1 MTRFLIVLFCV
12 VFGGFA
18 MARDGSYQ
26 SRLHTVEPSP
36 TPTDD
41 LDAFFQTEEG
51 QVAKAMLDAIGRGD
65 REEAKRIYQEGQ
77 AKYGW
82 TPRNHQQQKPARKPL
97 PPQFNVPMTLP
108 PEAR

>member
-1 MTRFLIVLFCV
+1 MTRFLIVLVCV

-26 SRLHTVEPSP
+26 FRLHTVEPSP
-36 TPTDD
+36 TPTDE

-51 QVAKAMLDAIGRGD
+51 QVAKALLDAMTRGD
-65 REEAKRIYQEGQ
+65 REEARRIYQEGQ

-82 TPRNHQQQKPARKPL
+82 TPRDYQQQPARPA
-97 PPQFNVPMTLP
+97 PRPDTGRQMILP

>member
-1 MTRFLIVLFCV
+1 MTRFLIVLVCV

-26 SRLHTVEPSP
+26 SRLHTIEPSP
-36 TPTDD
+36 TPTDED
-41 LDAFFQTEEG
+41 DTFFQTEEG
-51 QVAKAMLDAIGRGD
+51 RVAKALLDAMIRGD

-82 TPRNHQQQKPARKPL
+82 TPDEAKPQSRRPAP
-97 PPQFNVPMTLP
+97 PPQIGRQMTLP